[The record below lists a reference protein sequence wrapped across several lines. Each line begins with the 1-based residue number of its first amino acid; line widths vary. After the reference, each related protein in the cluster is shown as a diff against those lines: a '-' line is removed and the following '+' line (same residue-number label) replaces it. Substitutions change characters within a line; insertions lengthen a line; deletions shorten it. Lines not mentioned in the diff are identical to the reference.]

1 MTTRRRFLAAGALAL
16 LAPAAA
22 LGQGSVKRPVV
33 AYVFGSVATSEMSGP
48 EPAHAHVRAFVSR
61 LRELGWEDGRNL
73 VLEYH
78 GAENR
83 RERAQ
88 AILAELSARNVDVIY
103 AAATAGG
110 AQVAT
115 DAILAT
121 RTIPIVFA
129 SGSDV
134 VAAGLVS
141 SLAKPGGNATGV
153 TIAVGPEILGKRLQ
167 LLKEIAPRI
176 KRVAYID
183 PKSSNID
190 FLRQFAAR
198 IGLAPIVVEVERA
211 EDYDAAFAM
220 VKRERADALLI
231 GSYAVNMVHAPRIVE
246 FAAQQRLP
254 ASFAFSESVEAG
266 GLVSYS
272 IDFLDLHRRGAA
284 YVDKILRGAKPGDLP
299 VELPSK
305 FELVVNMKTARALGI
320 AIPQA
325 VLLRTDR
332 VIE

>member
-1 MTTRRRFLAAGALAL
+1 MTTRRRFLAAGALAA
-16 LAPAAA
+16 LASAGAF
-22 LGQGSVKRPVV
+22 GQGSVKRPVV

-88 AILAELSARNVDVIY
+88 AILADLAARNVDLIY
-103 AAATAGG
+103 ATATAGG
-110 AQVAT
+110 ATVAT
-115 DAILAT
+115 DALRAT

-129 SGSDV
+129 SGTDV

-141 SLAKPGGNATGV
+141 SLARPGGNATGV
-153 TIAVGPEILGKRLQ
+153 TIAAGPEMIGKRLE

-183 PKSSNID
+183 PKSFNID

-198 IGLAPIVVEVERA
+198 LGLVPIIAEVERA
-211 EDYDAAFAM
+211 EDYDAAFAT
-220 VKRERADALLI
+220 VRRERADALLV
-231 GSYAVNMVHAPRIVE
+231 GAFGMNSVHAPRIVS

-254 ASFAFSESVEAG
+254 AAFAFPESVEAG

-272 IDFLDLHRRGAA
+272 IDFLDLNRRAA
-284 YVDKILRGAKPGDLP
+284 VYVDKILRGAKPADLP
-299 VELPSK
+299 VEQPRK
-305 FELVVNMKTARALGI
+305 FELVVNIKTARTLGI

-325 VLLRTDR
+325 VLLRADR